1 MSDADDMDMMYDDDD
16 VPDEEDGGE
25 DGGDTGVEI
34 ENEYYNAKGYIEEDI
49 GIAIQG
55 YEKVVAMETEK
66 GDWGFKALKK
76 LTKLYF
82 QQGNNKKVSEK
93 FKSLM
98 DYSKNAVT
106 SNYSENGINS
116 ILDAVSLGKDISLT
130 EELFNIALAAL
141 KEQKNERVW
150 FRTNLKLGKLLFDA
164 DEFNK
169 LAKILRELHRSC
181 ENEEGEDDQKKGSQL
196 VDIYALEIQMYTATK
211 DNKKL
216 KELYHKALEIKSA
229 IPHPRIMGIIRECGG
244 KMHMREKEWEKSHTD
259 FFEAFK
265 NYDEAGSPRRI
276 QCLKYL
282 VLANMLMLSEIN
294 PFDSTEAKPYKG
306 DSEIV
311 AMNALVSAYER
322 NDIKSFEKILKE
334 NKKTILDDPFMRD
347 YIDDLLR
354 NIRTQVLLKILTP
367 YTKIRVVFL
376 AEELNV
382 ANKEV
387 EDLMVS
393 LILDNKIRGRIDQV
407 NHILELDA
415 SKGSSFWKY
424 RAVDK
429 WAQQLGLL
437 STTVYQRLA

>member
-1 MSDADDMDMMYDDDD
+1 
-16 VPDEEDGGE
+16 
-25 DGGDTGVEI
+25 
-34 ENEYYNAKGYIEEDI
+34 
-49 GIAIQG
+49 
-55 YEKVVAMETEK
+55 METEK
-66 GDWGFKALKK
+66 GEWGFKALQK

-82 QQGNNKKVSEK
+82 QQNNGRKVIEK
-93 FKSLM
+93 FRSLM
-98 DYSKNAVT
+98 DYTKSAVT
-106 SNYSENGINS
+106 SNYSEKGINS
-116 ILDAVSLGKDISLT
+116 VLDAVSLGKDIGLT
-130 EELFNIALAAL
+130 EELFTVALHAL

-164 DEFNK
+164 DEFQK
-169 LAKILRELHRSC
+169 LAKILKELHRSC
-181 ENEEGEDDQKKGSQL
+181 ENEAGEDDQKKGSQL

-294 PFDSTEAKPYKG
+294 PFDSTEAKPYKN
-306 DSEIV
+306 DAEIV

-367 YTKIRVVFL
+367 YTKIRVPFL
-376 AEELNV
+376 ALELNIT
-382 ANKEV
+382 AKEV

-407 NHILELDA
+407 NQLLELDS

-429 WAQQLGLL
+429 WAQQLGVLNN
-437 STTVYQRLA
+437 TVLQRLA